1 MKKIVKSITEI
12 NKMADE
18 HAQSWIGVHCSKYM
32 TNGELL
38 PKYKVHYESF
48 LEGAL
53 SRQSEIEGLQKC
65 IKALRKELRDIQIKN
80 KYLTVETL

>member
-18 HAQSWIGVHCSKYM
+18 HARSWLGKYTSIYM

-38 PKYKVHYESF
+38 PKYKVHYDSF

-53 SRQSEIEGLQKC
+53 SRQDEIKELQKT
-65 IKALRKELRDIQIKN
+65 IKSLKKELRNVQTK
-80 KYLTVETL
+80 K

>member
-1 MKKIVKSITEI
+1 MKKIIKSTAEI

-32 TNGELL
+32 TNGGLL

-53 SRQSEIEGLQKC
+53 SRQPEIVELQKC
-65 IKALRKELRDIQIKN
+65 IKSLRKELRDIQIK
-80 KYLTVETL
+80 K

>member
-1 MKKIVKSITEI
+1 MKKIVRSITEI

-18 HAQSWIGVHCSKYM
+18 HAQSWLGVHTSKYM

-38 PKYKVHYESF
+38 PKYKVHYDSF

-53 SRQSEIEGLQKC
+53 SRQSEIEELQKY
-65 IKALRKELRDIQIKN
+65 IKALRRELRNVQTK
-80 KYLTVETL
+80 E

>member
-18 HAQSWIGVHCSKYM
+18 HAQSWIGVHTSKYM

-38 PKYKVHYESF
+38 PKYKVHYDSF
-48 LEGAL
+48 LDGAL
-53 SRQSEIEGLQKC
+53 SRQSEIEELQKC
-65 IKALRKELRDIQIKN
+65 IKSLRKELRGLQTK
-80 KYLTVETL
+80 K

>member
-18 HAQSWIGVHCSKYM
+18 HAQSWIGVYCSKYM

-65 IKALRKELRDIQIKN
+65 IKSLRKELRGLQTK
-80 KYLTVETL
+80 K

>member
-18 HAQSWIGVHCSKYM
+18 HAQSWIGVHTSKYM

-38 PKYKVHYESF
+38 PKYKVHYDSF
-48 LEGAL
+48 LDGAL
-53 SRQSEIEGLQKC
+53 SRQSEIEELQKT
-65 IKALRKELRDIQIKN
+65 IKYLRKELRDVQTK
-80 KYLTVETL
+80 K

>member
-1 MKKIVKSITEI
+1 MKKVVKSIKEI

-18 HAQSWIGVHCSKYM
+18 HAQSWIGVHTSKYM

-53 SRQSEIEGLQKC
+53 SRQSEIDELQKC
-65 IKALRKELRDIQIKN
+65 IKSLRKELRNVQIK
-80 KYLTVETL
+80 K

>member
-1 MKKIVKSITEI
+1 MKKIVRSITEI

-18 HAQSWIGVHCSKYM
+18 HARSWLGKYTSKYM

-53 SRQSEIEGLQKC
+53 SRQSEIEELRKC
-65 IKALRKELRDIQIKN
+65 IKALRRYLRNAQTK
-80 KYLTVETL
+80 K

>member
-18 HAQSWIGVHCSKYM
+18 HAQSWLGVHTSKYM

-48 LEGAL
+48 LKGAL
-53 SRQSEIEGLQKC
+53 SRQSEIEELQKC
-65 IKALRKELRDIQIKN
+65 IKALRKELRNVQTEK
-80 KYLTVETL
+80 

>member
-18 HAQSWIGVHCSKYM
+18 HAQFWIGVHCSKYM

-65 IKALRKELRDIQIKN
+65 IKALRKELKDIQIKN
-80 KYLTVETL
+80 KYLTVEIL

>member
-1 MKKIVKSITEI
+1 MKKVVRSITEI

-18 HAQSWIGVHCSKYM
+18 HAQSWLGAYTCKYM

-53 SRQSEIEGLQKC
+53 SRQNEIMELQKT
-65 IKALRKELRDIQIKN
+65 IKSLRRELRKVQVK
-80 KYLTVETL
+80 K

>member
-18 HAQSWIGVHCSKYM
+18 HAQSWIGVHTSKYM
-32 TNGELL
+32 TNRELL

-53 SRQSEIEGLQKC
+53 SRQSEIDELQKC
-65 IKALRKELRDIQIKN
+65 IKSLRKELRGLQTK
-80 KYLTVETL
+80 K

>member
-1 MKKIVKSITEI
+1 MKKIVRSITEI

-18 HAQSWIGVHCSKYM
+18 HAQSWLGKYTSKYM

-48 LEGAL
+48 REGAL
-53 SRQSEIEGLQKC
+53 ARQSEIEELRKC
-65 IKALRKELRDIQIKN
+65 IKALRRYLRNAQTK
-80 KYLTVETL
+80 K

>member
-18 HAQSWIGVHCSKYM
+18 HAQSWIGVHTSKYM

-48 LEGAL
+48 LDGAL
-53 SRQSEIEGLQKC
+53 SRQSEIEDLQKT
-65 IKALRKELRDIQIKN
+65 IKYLRKELRDVQTK
-80 KYLTVETL
+80 E

>member
-12 NKMADE
+12 IKMADE
-18 HAQSWIGVHCSKYM
+18 HAQSWLGVHTSKYM

-53 SRQSEIEGLQKC
+53 SRQSEIEELQKC
-65 IKALRKELRDIQIKN
+65 IKALRKELRNVQTEK
-80 KYLTVETL
+80 